1 MAPYGLCGWSAM
13 PLDESDSHVKV
24 NWVLVGVVACCSS
37 MLTAFDPGG
46 GEGNAE
52 AAALAMAAEMIPW
65 SELVYSPRLD

>member
-24 NWVLVGVVACCSS
+24 NWVLVGVVACWSS